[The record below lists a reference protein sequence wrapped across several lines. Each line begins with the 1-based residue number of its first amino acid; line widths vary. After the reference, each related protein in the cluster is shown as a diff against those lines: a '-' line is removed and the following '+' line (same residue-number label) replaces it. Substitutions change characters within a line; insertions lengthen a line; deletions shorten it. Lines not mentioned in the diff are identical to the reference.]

1 MVAVTQLIPDYY
13 GGVSKQTDDR
23 KKPGQVREVLN
34 GYPDPTFG
42 MLKRNGMRFN
52 YTLKKDDGTEFT
64 GDELDN
70 ASWFFIQQGEQSAY
84 FGCIKGTDVHVWN
97 SITGVKCSVTNDGT
111 AYLTGT
117 KPENYHFRSIQ
128 DVTIVTNRTVETAL
142 TAAPSYTANTAG
154 TVVLKIVEYGANYTV
169 TLDGTSYTY
178 KTRNFDDLADSNTDR
193 LDADEILAGIKGKIP
208 GSYQVTQYKT
218 SLEIRKS
225 DNAFTLSCKGGIGG
239 TALDSFQ
246 DEVDNISKLPPES
259 TNGRTVKITNYAGAE
274 DDYYVTYTDGEWKES
289 AAPDVSTGFDVNTM
303 PHELVAISETE
314 FKFQPITWNERI
326 AGDDVTNPEPSFVGK
341 TITSTF
347 FYNNRFGLLSEDN
360 VIMSVANDPY
370 NFWAKS
376 ALTQVDSDP
385 IDVQATSVKPTKL
398 FAVLPSPQ
406 GLQLF
411 ARRQQ
416 FLLISGQDS
425 VLTPSNVTIR
435 GQSNYEMNDKIDPQ
449 DLGTRDVFVS
459 KVPAY
464 TRVFT
469 MQQRGFEETPSV
481 IDISKVVTEWLPNTI
496 DQMGASPQNSM
507 VVLGSRNSKELYL
520 FKFYNNGEQD
530 LFQSWVKWD
539 MTGETQAFSVMNDM
553 FYGISRQA
561 DQYVLGLVSVNDIPL
576 GVQTSP
582 DIPSTPCLDMYT
594 RPTVTYDAIADKTT
608 FEVGYKHVEGSEPI
622 MVWVPNS
629 AGPIPMEDI
638 YKLAGVYDYRSGD
651 DVEQAPGYWT
661 PIDVDGDNFSMRG
674 DWTDY
679 KDNIIVGY
687 KYTYEVELPKFYYD
701 RSGDGTSTDYT
712 ANLTINRVKFSVG
725 KTGAITFKLKA
736 QGSDEWVDA
745 YHVTDADYYL
755 ANHAPIKEEQ
765 QFTVP
770 INQRNMNFNLKVTSD
785 LPYPVSLVSMMWEG
799 NYSPR
804 FYRRK

>member
-13 GGVSKQTDDR
+13 GGVSKQTDDK

-52 YTLKKDDGTEFT
+52 YTLKKADGTEFT

-84 FGCIKGTDVHVWN
+84 FGCIKGTDIHVWN
-97 SITGVKCSVTNDGT
+97 SITGEKCSVTNNGT

-117 KPENYHFRSIQ
+117 KPEDYHFRSIQ
-128 DVTIVTNRTVETAL
+128 DVTIVTNKTVETAL

-169 TLDGTSYTY
+169 TLDGSNYTY

-193 LDADEILAGIKGKIP
+193 LDAAEILAGIKSKIP
-208 GSYQVTQYKT
+208 NSYQVTQYKT

-225 DNAFTLSCKGGIGG
+225 GNAFTLSCKGGIGG
-239 TALDSFQ
+239 TALDCFQ

-274 DDYYVTYTDGEWKES
+274 DDYYVTYTNGEWKES
-289 AAPDVSTGFDVNTM
+289 AAPNVSTGFDANTM

-314 FKFQPITWNERI
+314 FKFQPIDWAERI

-341 TITSTF
+341 TIASTF
-347 FYNNRFGLLSEDN
+347 FYNNRFGMLSEDN

-435 GQSNYEMNDKIDPQ
+435 GQSNYEMNDRIDPQ

-469 MQQRGFEETPSV
+469 MQQRGFEETPTV

-507 VVLGSRNSKELYL
+507 IVLSGRNTKELYL
-520 FKFYNNGEQD
+520 FKFYNSGEQD

-539 MTGETQAFSVMNDM
+539 MLGEMQAFSVMNDM
-553 FYGISRQA
+553 LYGISRQA
-561 DQYVLGLVSVNDIPL
+561 DQYVLGLVSINDIPL
-576 GVQTSP
+576 GVQTSA
-582 DIPSTPCLDMYT
+582 DVPSTPCLDMYT
-594 RPTVTYDAIADKTT
+594 RPTVTYDADTNKTT
-608 FEVGYKHVEGSEPI
+608 FEVGYKHVEGYEPI
-622 MVWVPNS
+622 MVWVPDS
-629 AGPIPMEDI
+629 TGPIPMEDI
-638 YKLAGVYDYRSGD
+638 YKLAGVYDYRPHND
-651 DVEQAPGYWT
+651 AEKAPGYWT

-674 DWTDY
+674 DWTAY

-687 KYTYEVELPKFYYD
+687 KYDYEIELPKFYYD
-701 RSGDGTSTDYT
+701 RSGDGIATDYT
-712 ANLTINRVKFSVG
+712 AHLTINRVKFSVG
-725 KTGAITFKLKA
+725 KTGAVTFKLKA

-755 ANHAPIKEEQ
+755 ANDAPVKEEQ